1 MSLSGDTLNKQLE
14 EGRFSLQ
21 VQMSQKIVISESGEL
36 LCSVSTA
43 VTEKKP
49 VSWEEEQSV

>member
-1 MSLSGDTLNKQLE
+1 MNKQLE